1 MKRVLTY
8 LWQRRTETFGHV
20 QLLLAT
26 AVATAGVIP
35 DGKLKWALFA
45 NAFLTQAL
53 GRFNNRAMS
62 KPLPAPAP
70 ETARG
75 TP

>member
-1 MKRVLTY
+1 MNTLKKIGAY
-8 LWQRRTETFGHV
+8 LWTRRTETFGHI

-26 AVATAGVIP
+26 AVATAGIIP

-45 NAFLTQAL
+45 NAFMTQAL
-53 GRFNNRAMS
+53 GRFNNRQIN
-62 KPLPAPAP
+62 K
-70 ETARG
+70 G

>member
-1 MKRVLTY
+1 MKKALTY
-8 LWQRRTETFGHV
+8 LWERRTETFGHI

-26 AVATAGVIP
+26 AVATAGIIP
-35 DGKLKWALFA
+35 DSKLKWALFA

-53 GRFNNRAMS
+53 GRYNNRTINKGA
-62 KPLPAPAP
+62 
-70 ETARG
+70 